1 METAVIYMAK
11 EPKGF
16 YNDSGEPLG
25 RKEPICTTNGVI
37 VYKGRG
43 DIWYLEFPD
52 DSKRYGGC
60 TTIKLMNLVYY
71 LNKTNGNV
79 DKSRVLATL

>member
-1 METAVIYMAK
+1 MAK

-16 YNDSGEPLG
+16 RNANGEILG
-25 RKEPICTTNGVI
+25 RKEPLCTTNGIV

-52 DSKRYGGC
+52 GSERYGGC
-60 TTIKLMNLVYY
+60 TTIKLMNLIYF
-71 LNKTNGNV
+71 LQKTNGNL
-79 DKSRVLATL
+79 DKSRELSNL